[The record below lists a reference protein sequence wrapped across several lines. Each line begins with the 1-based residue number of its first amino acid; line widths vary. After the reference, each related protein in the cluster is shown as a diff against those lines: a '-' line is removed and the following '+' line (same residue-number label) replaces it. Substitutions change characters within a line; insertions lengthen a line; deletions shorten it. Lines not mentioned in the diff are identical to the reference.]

1 VAVEQAVVFPAL
13 AEAASQGASI
23 GTSFD
28 ISFSRDTTVAR
39 SGRIDGS
46 GGAVPVGPESL
57 YVMRVPSAKCLG
69 LRHGSRQ
76 RTSAR
81 DRPRFEQLAPAEDP
95 VVHSAGEVTIRP
107 VTLDAVREQVAAAGR
122 RLAAEG
128 LVLGTAGNISARRG
142 DEVAITPTG
151 AVLAELEPEQVSV
164 VDLGGR
170 QVHGDLAPTSE
181 LDLHLGVYRRYDAG
195 AVVHTHAPMATALS
209 CVLDELPC
217 VHYQML
223 LLGGPVPVA
232 PYATFGT
239 PELARSVLDALE
251 GRRAALMANHG
262 AIAHGEDLDAA
273 LELSLLLEWACTV
286 YWRAAAIGEP
296 RVLGAEQREAVV
308 AAALAR
314 DYGTTHRV
322 EEGG

>member
-1 VAVEQAVVFPAL
+1 
-13 AEAASQGASI
+13 
-23 GTSFD
+23 
-28 ISFSRDTTVAR
+28 
-39 SGRIDGS
+39 
-46 GGAVPVGPESL
+46 
-57 YVMRVPSAKCLG
+57 
-69 LRHGSRQ
+69 
-76 RTSAR
+76 
-81 DRPRFEQLAPAEDP
+81 
-95 VVHSAGEVTIRP
+95 
-107 VTLDAVREQVAAAGR
+107 VTLDAVREQVAAASN

-128 LVLGTAGNISARRG
+128 LVLGTAGNISALSG
-142 DEVAITPTG
+142 DLVAITPTG
-151 AVLAELEPEQVSV
+151 AVLAELDPEQVSV
-164 VDLGGR
+164 VDLDGG
-170 QVHGDLAPTSE
+170 QVGGELAPTSE
-181 LDLHLGVYRRYDAG
+181 IELHLGVYRRYDAG

-239 PELARSVLDALE
+239 PELANSVLDALE
-251 GRRAALMANHG
+251 GRSAALMANHG
-262 AIAHGEDLDAA
+262 AIVHGQDLDGA

-296 RVLGAEQREAVV
+296 RVLGDEEREAVV

-322 EEGG
+322 EEGR